1 MENGDGR
8 VKFGLLPPPT
18 HPGPHAV
25 SIFSPLILF
34 CAPPTVPVSFAFCP
48 SIFPISTNPFTSSN
62 CFSIFQFFPISFH
75 LQPTILRTLHNHF
88 CYFLFSLF
96 LLPCFFV
103 FLFVFFFFLFLL
115 ISLFFSFFFLQFWW
129 SSASRWGVSQY
140 SKCIRIRYEDFFIDS
155 GTKHLSS

>member
-103 FLFVFFFFLFLL
+103 FLFVFFFFSS
-115 ISLFFSFFFLQFWW
+115 SLSHY
-129 SSASRWGVSQY
+129 SSPSSSYNSDDPLRRVGESHSTANAL
-140 SKCIRIRYEDFFIDS
+140 ES
-155 GTKHLSS
+155 GTRIFS